1 MAKFVEIQSCY
12 KGYIEYELINIDDI
26 SRIGLGPNILFLK
39 SPCNSTER
47 RISITQ
53 KSVDKLLNVL
63 DIVGE
68 VEDE

>member
-12 KGYIEYELINIDDI
+12 RGHIEYELVNIDDI
-26 SRIGLGPNILFLK
+26 SRIVLGLNTLFLK
-39 SPCNSTER
+39 NPSDSPQREL
-47 RISITQ
+47 SITQ

-68 VEDE
+68 VEE